1 MLSEVAAA
9 LTHFWRRWSET
20 GGNCSLT
27 VTQAEL
33 YKGSRIADP
42 EGIEVI
48 YRKDNQL
55 LCVSHHQPRGEQF
68 LQSTSTSCS
77 GYWCMDL
84 IVVQL
89 MRTLYSCSACRYSLL
104 ISG

>member
-1 MLSEVAAA
+1 M
-9 LTHFWRRWSET
+9 
-20 GGNCSLT
+20 T

-33 YKGSRIADP
+33 YKPKESRIADP
-42 EGIEVI
+42 EGTEEVI

-55 LCVSHHQPRGEQF
+55 LYVSHHQPRGEQF
-68 LQSTSTSCS
+68 LQSASTSCS
-77 GYWCMDL
+77 GYRCMDL

-89 MRTLYSCSACRYSLL
+89 MRTLHSCRACRYSLR